1 VVTTQAKKDAAEV
14 LRTEHGMS
22 QRRACRLLALPKS
35 TFHYKPRPD
44 RNAELRLRL
53 KELSTVK
60 RRWGS
65 PRLHWHLTTRD
76 KVKVSYMRVWRVYT
90 KEGLQLNK
98 RKRPRQAA
106 RLRIVMPLPQAP
118 NERWSMDFVHDQLF
132 NGRRFK
138 CFNIV
143 DDFSKECIVI
153 AADTSITG
161 ERVTRILDELKF
173 KRGSLPK
180 TIVSDNGPEFT
191 SKAMDQWA
199 YNNNVRIQFIRPGKP
214 NENAFVESFNGKFRD
229 ECLNDHW
236 FTGLQEAKVLI
247 EQWRLEY
254 NTERPHS
261 SLGNLTPQ
269 EFMEKLKT
277 SST

>member
-1 VVTTQAKKDAAEV
+1 
-14 LRTEHGMS
+14 MS
-22 QRRACRLLALPKS
+22 QRRACRLLKLPKS

-44 RNAELRLRL
+44 KNADLRIRL
-53 KELSTVK
+53 KELSSVK

-90 KEGLQLNK
+90 QEGLQLNK
-98 RKRPRQAA
+98 RKRTRQTS
-106 RLRIVMPLPQAP
+106 RLRVVMPLPTAP

-143 DDFSKECIVI
+143 DDFSKECIAI
-153 AADTSITG
+153 FADTSITG
-161 ERVTRILDELKF
+161 DRVTRILDELKF

-180 TIVSDNGPEFT
+180 IIVSDNGPEFT

-199 YNNNVRIQFIRPGKP
+199 YNNNVQIQFIRPGKP
-214 NENAFVESFNGKFRD
+214 NENAFIESFNGKFRD

-247 EQWRLEY
+247 ERWREDY

-269 EFMEKLKT
+269 EFMNKLKT